1 MAAPYVEY
9 RFAGRRK
16 AESFILYPPKDDGRI
31 MFQSDKSIGIVDLET
46 KTGKLYLGTRVAY
59 GVHLMHAPDLEFPD
73 DFIELVKAVL
83 PKPGEVI
90 SLGGGMVHVNY

>member
-1 MAAPYVEY
+1 MAAPHVSYQ
-9 RFAGRRK
+9 FKGRRK
-16 AESFILYPPKDDGRI
+16 PESFILYPPKDDGRI

-73 DFIELVKAVL
+73 DFIELIKAAL

-90 SLGGGMVHVNY
+90 NLGGGMVQVNY